1 MLPSLDPEGWGRL
14 EPQVHDLGRAPPGG
28 PQMGRARG
36 GQDSVKGGGAALA
49 QLWGRTSAEPGG
61 QAWATGVPLEPRL
74 LGFARAPSPSFPVS
88 PRGGARSVLFAPRR
102 RLSGHSWTDAAS
114 GQTTPRAPVDL
125 ISPGSPARPGSSL
138 RPAPPRTP
146 SPPRCLCAQPCDCAV
161 AAARTPALEHSR
173 LTLCVLRLPVKPA
186 VPPAPP
192 RGRNREG
199 GVTETVS
206 LRRREML
213 LHTG

>member
-36 GQDSVKGGGAALA
+36 EQDSVKGGGAALA

-102 RLSGHSWTDAAS
+102 RLSGARGVS
-114 GQTTPRAPVDL
+114 GCRGAQLD
-125 ISPGSPARPGSSL
+125 G
-138 RPAPPRTP
+138 
-146 SPPRCLCAQPCDCAV
+146 RCLGTNHASCPCRPHLPGESSAAGVLTQAGPSSHPQPP
-161 AAARTPALEHSR
+161 TM
-173 LTLCVLRLPVKPA
+173 PVCPA
-186 VPPAPP
+186 V
-192 RGRNREG
+192 
-199 GVTETVS
+199 
-206 LRRREML
+206 
-213 LHTG
+213 